1 MSLVYI
7 VMGLA
12 LIQYMYFGFQ
22 VGGARGRFGVAAPA
36 ITGNEQFER
45 YFRVQQ
51 NTLELIVVLV
61 PALWIFAT
69 YLNPQVA
76 ASLGVVYLVGRVLYF
91 IGYVKDPAK
100 RAAGFGLS
108 FLPIAALLIGG
119 LYGAIRATL
128 TG

>member
-22 VGGARGRFGVAAPA
+22 VGGARGRFGVKAPA
-36 ITGNEQFER
+36 IAGNEQFER

-51 NTLELIVVLV
+51 NTLELLV
-61 PALWIFAT
+61 MLIPALWIFAT
-69 YLNPQVA
+69 YLDTRLA
-76 ASLGVVYLVGRVLYF
+76 AALGAVYLVGRFVYF
-91 IGYVKDPAK
+91 IGYIKAPEK

-108 FLPIAALLIGG
+108 FLPIAALVVGG
-119 LYGAIRATL
+119 LYGAIRASF